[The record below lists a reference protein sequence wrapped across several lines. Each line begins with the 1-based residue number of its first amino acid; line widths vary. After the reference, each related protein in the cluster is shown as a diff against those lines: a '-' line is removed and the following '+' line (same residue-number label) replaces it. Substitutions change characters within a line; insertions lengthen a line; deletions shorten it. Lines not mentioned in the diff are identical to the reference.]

1 MSAVEQTT
9 DGLEQAA
16 MATGMGISTGGE
28 RVNPEDVPEYE
39 TPQIE
44 PVNPLT
50 HEQLIEA
57 IRKLT
62 AEINDR
68 IEKRS
73 KLRKAAQKIIG
84 SL

>member
-1 MSAVEQTT
+1 MIDGDEQDSMREVE
-9 DGLEQAA
+9 EK
-16 MATGMGISTGGE
+16 MGISTGEE
-28 RVNPEDVPEYE
+28 RVNPEDEQPAEPVAQYE
-39 TPQIE
+39 TPQM
-44 PVNPLT
+44 VLT
-50 HEQLIEA
+50 HEQLIDA

-84 SL
+84 NL